1 MFWKSLARAVLRR
14 VVLVALIAALLFAI
28 QPLVTRLPWLHAI
41 IVILLFLFAWEY
53 IV

>member
-1 MFWKSLARAVLRR
+1 MTLKSILKSLLRR
-14 VVLVALIAALLFAI
+14 VVFALAIGALLFAI
-28 QPLVTRLPWLHAI
+28 QPLVTRVPWLHAT